1 VSEKGCGRVALLSGR
16 TITLAMGVPACP
28 REHHGALGARVSRIL
43 SRLRC
48 LDHLT
53 AILIGVGSGVFII
66 AAGRIFRQIIVV
78 HTASAANRRLVSTA
92 DSRYL
97 ALILVRLVC
106 TGHDANTLYC
116 TRFLPWSA
124 ERNDLLPDLDRSGC
138 ISARSTCGYS
148 GMFLALWNGT
158 LRVPLTAAS
167 LPLKCRVFGEMR
179 DVLHSRAP
187 LPLIPPAPFSHT
199 GRRGSLGV
207 LIAETGDGTQGPAKK
222 IYPCESVPTRAGCP
236 RADGERTPVYGV

>member
-1 VSEKGCGRVALLSGR
+1 MSEKGCGRVALLSGR

-48 LDHLT
+48 SDHLT

-124 ERNDLLPDLDRSGC
+124 ERNDLLPDLVSIRMHFCQVNLWLFWDVPGALEWNAAC
-138 ISARSTCGYS
+138 PLDCG
-148 GMFLALWNGT
+148 
-158 LRVPLTAAS
+158 
-167 LPLKCRVFGEMR
+167 
-179 DVLHSRAP
+179 
-187 LPLIPPAPFSHT
+187 
-199 GRRGSLGV
+199 
-207 LIAETGDGTQGPAKK
+207 
-222 IYPCESVPTRAGCP
+222 VPTSQ
-236 RADGERTPVYGV
+236 V

>member
-43 SRLRC
+43 SRLRRS
-48 LDHLT
+48 DHLT

-124 ERNDLLPDLDRSGC
+124 GGRRRC
-138 ISARSTCGYS
+138 R
-148 GMFLALWNGT
+148 GT
-158 LRVPLTAAS
+158 A
-167 LPLKCRVFGEMR
+167 C
-179 DVLHSRAP
+179 RAP
-187 LPLIPPAPFSHT
+187 TAFCPGVQEGDDPA
-199 GRRGSLGV
+199 RGSKTSLQKRT
-207 LIAETGDGTQGPAKK
+207 AETPSAQRVTKTNHAW
-222 IYPCESVPTRAGCP
+222 VH
-236 RADGERTPVYGV
+236 GEAWCA

>member
-1 VSEKGCGRVALLSGR
+1 MSEKGCGRVALLSGR

-48 LDHLT
+48 SDHLT

-124 ERNDLLPDLDRSGC
+124 GGKRS
-138 ISARSTCGYS
+138 STK
-148 GMFLALWNGT
+148 
-158 LRVPLTAAS
+158 P
-167 LPLKCRVFGEMR
+167 
-179 DVLHSRAP
+179 
-187 LPLIPPAPFSHT
+187 
-199 GRRGSLGV
+199 
-207 LIAETGDGTQGPAKK
+207 
-222 IYPCESVPTRAGCP
+222 
-236 RADGERTPVYGV
+236 

>member
-97 ALILVRLVC
+97 ALPIRIAYVC

-116 TRFLPWSA
+116 YQGGTLSCRWGANTGVRCMTRGRLFGRILSLLRAYVAHDPQNTRDARAQRIAGICPPLPQNTPLYNTESA
-124 ERNDLLPDLDRSGC
+124 EFVS
-138 ISARSTCGYS
+138 
-148 GMFLALWNGT
+148 M
-158 LRVPLTAAS
+158 AS
-167 LPLKCRVFGEMR
+167 LCLSGEAHF
-179 DVLHSRAP
+179 LQA
-187 LPLIPPAPFSHT
+187 A
-199 GRRGSLGV
+199 
-207 LIAETGDGTQGPAKK
+207 QG
-222 IYPCESVPTRAGCP
+222 
-236 RADGERTPVYGV
+236 

>member
-16 TITLAMGVPACP
+16 TITLAMGVLACP

-43 SRLRC
+43 SRLRRS
-48 LDHLT
+48 DHLT

-148 GMFLALWNGT
+148 GIFLALWNGT
-158 LRVPLTAAS
+158 LRVPACVGISSVGNDVTLYRSAGILPAAA
-167 LPLKCRVFGEMR
+167 LPGWDALVQMGSEHRCTVYDQGETIR
-179 DVLHSRAP
+179 AHS
-187 LPLIPPAPFSHT
+187 
-199 GRRGSLGV
+199 
-207 LIAETGDGTQGPAKK
+207 
-222 IYPCESVPTRAGCP
+222 ESVAGICRA
-236 RADGERTPVYGV
+236 

>member
-1 VSEKGCGRVALLSGR
+1 MRRACREVGEAHVGKGCDRVALLPGR
-16 TITLAMGVPACP
+16 AITLAMGVLACP

-43 SRLRC
+43 SRLRRS
-48 LDHLT
+48 DHLT

-167 LPLKCRVFGEMR
+167 LPLKCRIFGR
-179 DVLHSRAP
+179 DARCSAFPCAVAP
-187 LPLIPPAPFSHT
+187 HPPCPLLPHGEKGEF
-199 GRRGSLGV
+199 GRS
-207 LIAETGDGTQGPAKK
+207 DG
-222 IYPCESVPTRAGCP
+222 
-236 RADGERTPVYGV
+236 